1 MSRDRKLEGYLAEF
15 TEPEDLLSAI
25 ERAREEGFTKY
36 DAFSPYPLH
45 EFTHAMGATHSK
57 LPWIVLGGG
66 IVGALTGWALQ
77 YWVNVS
83 AYPMNIGGR
92 PFNSWP
98 AFIIV
103 IFELTILFAA
113 FSAVLGMFALNGMPK
128 PYHPLFNVERF
139 SGASKDRYFLYI
151 EVRDPRFDREK
162 TRRFLE
168 ELGPSGVSA
177 VED

>member
-1 MSRDRKLEGYLAEF
+1 MSRDLKFEGYLAEF
-15 TEPEDLLSAI
+15 GDPEGLLAAI
-25 ERAREEGFTKY
+25 ERTREAGFTKY
-36 DAFSPYPLH
+36 DAYSPYPLH
-45 EFTHAMGATHSK
+45 EFAHAMGATKSK

-77 YWVNVS
+77 YWTSVS

-92 PFNSWP
+92 PYNSWP

-139 SGASKDRYFLYI
+139 TGASKDRYFLFI
-151 EVRDPRFDREK
+151 EVADPKFDHDG

-168 ELGPSGVSA
+168 ELQPSGVNP